1 MSVRHL
7 GLNGH
12 HRGTGQEAADGDG
25 PVLSGGVFP
34 DDLAIGIFQSEL
46 GVGHGL
52 PRHRIHLRERQR
64 TQGIVVKVELLGV
77 VAGVYH
83 HSLAAGVGVDG
94 IAGGTGHLRAD
105 QGASDAGEDDLPLLI
120 RCVQTVGGQLAISG
134 VHHPA
139 VRVGDT
145 ELCPLNGGLVHTGQ
159 FMEDEVPQLLVA
171 KFQGHSLS
179 GFDLRHLRCIVQQV
193 AGLGPGLLHHQ
204 ARARFDPAD
213 GEGPRAVRHELAV
226 AVAHY
231 GAIAGDDHKF
241 HVTERAAVACV
252 HLLDQQ
258 TTLGTVAEADVDDLL
273 LLAGEVHG
281 LGWGVDNVVPVT
293 GQLLNDISAPFQPGG
308 REAAVL

>member
-12 HRGTGQEAADGDG
+12 HRGTGQEAADGNG
-25 PVLSGGVFP
+25 PVPSGGVFP

-83 HSLAAGVGVDG
+83 HGLAAGVGVDG
-94 IAGGTGHLRAD
+94 IAGGTGHLCAD

-139 VRVGDT
+139 VRDRHI
-145 ELCPLNGGLVHTGQ
+145 LGGIIAG
-159 FMEDEVPQLLVA
+159 EVPFRGNPLIDGIV
-171 KFQGHSLS
+171 S
-179 GFDLRHLRCIVQQV
+179 GLQVREVDFPVHGGEAADGIAVGPDNLENGPVQQV
-193 AGLGPGLLHHQ
+193 QGSGVPLDNDQIAGPG
-204 ARARFDPAD
+204 F
-213 GEGPRAVRHELAV
+213 
-226 AVAHY
+226 
-231 GAIAGDDHKF
+231 
-241 HVTERAAVACV
+241 
-252 HLLDQQ
+252 
-258 TTLGTVAEADVDDLL
+258 
-273 LLAGEVHG
+273 LLAATRFVSAAGFIPSTG
-281 LGWGVDNVVPVT
+281 LVT
-293 GQLLNDISAPFQPGG
+293 
-308 REAAVL
+308 AV